1 MKPIRAKHILA
12 RLVDSRPDGESY
24 RDFCRRVDLPANITV
39 ENLNKRREVT
49 SGLMYRIAKAFGYQ
63 ILFYNPNPP
72 QGLEKIYVVGT
83 RNAPIKPRERKS
95 KVSVIKDSYTG
106 EKYRVV
112 TKRKRKSKTFRRIE
126 NGR

>member
-1 MKPIRAKHILA
+1 MKPLRAKDILT
-12 RLVDSRPDGESY
+12 RLIDARPDEESY
-24 RDFCRRVDLPANITV
+24 AEFSSRIGLSKSLSV
-39 ENLNKRREVT
+39 ESLNKRRDVT

-83 RNAPIKPRERKS
+83 RNAPIKPRERKN

-106 EKYRVV
+106 EKYRIIA
-112 TKRKRKSKTFRRIE
+112 KRKRKSKTFRRIE
-126 NGR
+126 AKQ